1 MATLTLHDIP
11 DELVDGLEQ
20 LARAHGRSLDG
31 LVVECLR
38 REIKDYAEAMNWLQ
52 DVEAVRAEL
61 PDSPF
66 PMDELVAAT
75 ERDSH

>member
-11 DELVDGLEQ
+11 DDLIDGLEQ
-20 LARAHGRSLDG
+20 LARAHGRSLDSQ
-31 LVVECLR
+31 VIECLR
-38 REIKDYAEAMNWLQ
+38 REIKAYAEAMNWLK
-52 DVEAVRAEL
+52 DVKALRAEL
-61 PDSPF
+61 PDSPM